1 MYLSIYVF
9 LFKVV
14 ASAVLKGQSLTIAF
28 PSLPFPSLLFQRSCP
43 LSCPPQAR
51 LLELKMQHMNEV
63 HMRRM
68 KEKADAAEKER
79 QLREE
84 RDGLK

>member
-1 MYLSIYVF
+1 
-9 LFKVV
+9 
-14 ASAVLKGQSLTIAF
+14 
-28 PSLPFPSLLFQRSCP
+28 
-43 LSCPPQAR
+43 
-51 LLELKMQHMNEV
+51 MNEV

-79 QLREE
+79 QQREE